1 MSTPTPMLVAV
12 GGGCTVEIGEDPS
25 TAVFMHRGANIHMN
39 MAQLH
44 WGPHHDLLSTGQPR
58 GSDERATTQWEFV
71 SVYPVLPNSP
81 DPDFITVVRVTNDDD
96 ARAGPPLYEMLLVRW
111 VFFQKKDLRAA
122 CAAILP
128 STARNACAILDD
140 RSYREGISVQGLPA
154 SARFP
159 CDVRFWNTG
168 EGDVVS
174 MRRITMPT
182 ITTLESVYRRETH
195 GVSQSEDLAQPE
207 VIREGAGF
215 AEIANVACLRGITY
229 ISGRKDAKA
238 PLTGK
243 VYHHETQKW
252 FPAPFVRP
260 APVALGFGAGFVLED
275 ETHERV
281 IVSQYS
287 LRSDAPVFAL
297 SGAAAE
303 EEEPEMP
310 VVMTVAGSSS
320 VGDPFL

>member
-174 MRRITMPT
+174 MRRITMPA
-182 ITTLESVYRRETH
+182 ITASDWVYHRETH
-195 GVSQSEDLAQPE
+195 
-207 VIREGAGF
+207 
-215 AEIANVACLRGITY
+215 EIATVACLRGITY